1 METTAPRNHP
11 TLKQLMHSG
20 GDGDGSGNGVSPR
33 RKPLIHKHKQ
43 EEEEEEVKL
52 AALAISFN
60 MRLRSAD
67 MPLPMQER
75 ALRHARALLDAAAHR
90 RRPNPTLLARSLK
103 KEFDSVYGP
112 AWHCVAGKSFGSFV
126 THTPGG
132 FLYFSVDSLS
142 FLLFKTEVH
151 PISQTS

>member
-1 METTAPRNHP
+1 METTAQRNHP

-20 GDGDGSGNGVSPR
+20 GGGV
-33 RKPLIHKHKQ
+33 RKPPIHKHN
-43 EEEEEEVKL
+43 EEEVKL
-52 AALAISFN
+52 AALAITFN

-103 KEFDSVYGP
+103 KVY
-112 AWHCVAGKSFGSFV
+112 
-126 THTPGG
+126 
-132 FLYFSVDSLS
+132 
-142 FLLFKTEVH
+142 
-151 PISQTS
+151 I